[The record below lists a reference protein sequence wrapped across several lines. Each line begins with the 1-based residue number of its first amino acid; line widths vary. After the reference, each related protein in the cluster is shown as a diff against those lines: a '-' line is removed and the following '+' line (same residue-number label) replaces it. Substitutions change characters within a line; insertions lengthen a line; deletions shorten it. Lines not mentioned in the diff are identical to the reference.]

1 MQIENRKHRVQIA
14 NAESDEKGIFLFILL
29 GSLVTVQHGSE
40 RWKCNIIRKE
50 DKSLLASLL
59 PQQQQTEQ
67 ILKKA
72 PLQKNNDV

>member
-50 DKSLLASLL
+50 DKSTCLSIAST
-59 PQQQQTEQ
+59 TEDRTN
-67 ILKKA
+67 LEKSTVAKK
-72 PLQKNNDV
+72 